1 MTSSQSLPVEAY
13 TSRAWFD
20 REISE
25 IFSRTWQFAGLVEDV
40 AGVGDFITVQAGLYN
55 LIVVR
60 GQDDR
65 LRAFHNL
72 CRHRGTQLLR
82 TAGRSKKVI
91 TCPYHD
97 WSYSL
102 DGDLIAVPKQA
113 EEFPDLDRCTLGLHK
128 AAVATWR
135 GMIFAHP
142 DPDAGRFEEW
152 LGDLPRF
159 LGPHR
164 PEDLVETP
172 EGRSRHTIRANW
184 KIVAENFMDVYHIAH
199 LHSATLD
206 MYDHERQ
213 VSGFVGPHFHFNEP
227 LSRRYRT
234 HLNKAAPFPLIDH
247 VPPQD
252 LGACVPLLFP
262 NLGLS
267 ETECFWSTFHIRPQ
281 APDRTEVEIR
291 TKIMPSSTWKLY
303 TQAFSSDSYFS
314 KKTTKYGEDDP
325 DDPLESGD
333 FMQEDIYV
341 CEQQQRSL
349 ASPLFSIG
357 ASARTLEASIRTF
370 HETLSKLHAEA
381 SSRRASSLP

>member
-1 MTSSQSLPVEAY
+1 M
-13 TSRAWFD
+13 
-20 REISE
+20 SE
-25 IFSRTWQFAGLVEDV
+25 IFSRTWQFAGLIEDV
-40 AGVGDFITVQAGLYN
+40 VGVGDYVTVQAGLYN
-55 LIVVR
+55 LLVVR
-60 GQDDR
+60 GPDG

-102 DGDLIAVPKQA
+102 DGELIAVPEQ
-113 EEFPDLDRCTLGLHK
+113 EREFPDLRPCELGLHE

-142 DPDAGRFEEW
+142 DPAAESLEEW
-152 LGDLPRF
+152 LGELPQF
-159 LGPHR
+159 LGSHR

-172 EGRSRHTIRANW
+172 EGRSKHVIRANW
-184 KIVAENFMDVYHIAH
+184 KIVAENFMDVYHLAH

-206 MYDHERQ
+206 MYDHANAEY
-213 VSGFVGPHFHFNEP
+213 GFVGPHFHFNEP
-227 LSRRYRT
+227 LARRYRA
-234 HLNKAAPFPLIDH
+234 HLDKAAPFPLIDH
-247 VPPQD
+247 VAPED
-252 LGACVPLLFP
+252 LGACAPWIFP

-267 ETECFWSTFHIRPQ
+267 ETECMWSTFHLRPL
-281 APDRTEVEIR
+281 APDRTEVEVR
-291 TKIMPSSTWKLY
+291 TKLMPSSTWKLY
-303 TQAFSSDSYFS
+303 MQAFSSDSYFS
-314 KKTTKYGEDDP
+314 KKRTKYGGDDP
-325 DDPLESGD
+325 EDPLASGD

-357 ASARTLEASIRTF
+357 ASARNLEGPIRSF
-370 HETLSKLHAEA
+370 QGVVLGCIPVPGVETPGY
-381 SSRRASSLP
+381 LPEPLRGS